1 MRRARSSRRGGGG
14 HGLHLS
20 ISATD
25 AEWEGVRRSAARRGL
40 PISRYLMELVE
51 RDGEGDA
58 PSMALAAEEQR
69 ELLEAVR
76 EIRSLMLEGA
86 ETAPLVRDMQE
97 RVAVRFRAWAT
108 TLARS
113 GRGDALEEAL
123 AAVLGA
129 ERGRAAAVSL
139 TAGGAAPAPAVDH
152 QERLL

>member
-1 MRRARSSRRGGGG
+1 MRRARRGRGL
-14 HGLHLS
+14 HGVHLS

-25 AEWEGVRRSAARRGL
+25 GEWEGVRSAAAGRGL
-40 PISRYLMELVE
+40 PISRYLVELAE
-51 RDGEGDA
+51 RDGAEDA
-58 PSMALAAEEQR
+58 ASMALSAVEQR

-76 EIRSLMLEGA
+76 EIRSLLLEGA

-108 TLARS
+108 ALARS

-129 ERGRAAAVSL
+129 ERARAAAASL
-139 TAGGAAPAPAVDH
+139 AAAAPAVDRR
-152 QERLL
+152 EPLL

>member
-1 MRRARSSRRGGGG
+1 MRRARRGRGVDAVR
-14 HGLHLS
+14 LS

-25 AEWEGVRRSAARRGL
+25 GEWEGMRRDGARRGL
-40 PISRYLMELVE
+40 SISRYLVELAE
-51 RDGEGDA
+51 RDGEGDEA
-58 PSMALAAEEQR
+58 SMALSASEQR

-97 RVAVRFRAWAT
+97 RVAVRFRAWASA
-108 TLARS
+108 LARS

-129 ERGRAAAVSL
+129 ERARAAAASL
-139 TAGGAAPAPAVDH
+139 AAAPSAAPEAPAAGC